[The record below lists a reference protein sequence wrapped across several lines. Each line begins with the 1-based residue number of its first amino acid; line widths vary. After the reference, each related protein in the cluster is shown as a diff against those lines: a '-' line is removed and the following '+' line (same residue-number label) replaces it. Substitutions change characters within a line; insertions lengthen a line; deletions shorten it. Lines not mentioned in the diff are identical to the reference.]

1 MKIKYIQTS
10 ILAAFLAFNG
20 VTAQE
25 KKIERA
31 NKDFEQYAYID
42 ARDAYLSVAKKG
54 YSSQDLF
61 EKLGDSYYY
70 NADLANA
77 SKWYGKLYD
86 EYSSTMKP
94 EYLFRYSHALK
105 NVGQYELSDNVM
117 EQFDEETG
125 KDERRAKL
133 FRKDRNYL
141 DLIDKQSGKFKVY
154 NVENIN
160 TSGSDFGPSFYG
172 KDAVYFASDRS
183 NGASENIHDW
193 TNAPFLNLF
202 SADRESDGKSTLF
215 NPIETKGAINTK
227 YHESSTV
234 FTKDGRTMYFTRNN
248 YTGKRRKSDA
258 NGTTKLKLYKASL
271 KNDKWTDIREL
282 PFNSDEYSVAHPAL
296 SADESRLYF
305 ASDMPGTE
313 GLSDIYF
320 VKVLG
325 ENTYGEPIN
334 LGKNI
339 NTEGRETFPFITE
352 KGDLFFASDG
362 HIGLGGLDVFV
373 AKPSLKGK
381 YKEPYNVGKPINS
394 PDDDFSFILDEDD
407 KIGYFTSNRLGGLG
421 SDDIYAFQQID
432 DLITNCNQYLKGTVT
447 DAETRALLP
456 GARVTLFNE
465 KLEKLTSTIADKNA
479 KYQLP
484 IECDEKY
491 VIRAEEGDYKPT
503 ELDFASST
511 VFEFE
516 HNQPLQL
523 RKGAPII
530 NNIKTKVG
538 DDLAKVLQLNPIYFD
553 FDKDFIRPDAAIE
566 LEKVIA
572 VMKEYPK
579 MDIDVRSHTD
589 SRAPFAYNID
599 LSTRRNKNTIKY
611 IVEKGGISRS
621 RLTGR
626 GYGEIELTNECSDG
640 VDCTEEQHQLNRRSE
655 FIIVRQ

>member
-1 MKIKYIQTS
+1 MRKKYIQVVILVTS
-10 ILAAFLAFNG
+10 LAFNI
-20 VTAQE
+20 VLAQE

-31 NKDFEQYAYID
+31 NKEFEQYAYID
-42 ARDAYLSVAKKG
+42 AREAYLSVAKKG
-54 YSSQDLF
+54 YSSQDLY

-77 SKWYGKLYD
+77 SKWYGKLYE
-86 EYSSTMKP
+86 EYTSTMKP

-105 NVGQYELSDNVM
+105 NIGDYTLSDTVM

-141 DLIDKQSGKFKVY
+141 DLIDKQSGKFKVF
-154 NVENIN
+154 NAENIN
-160 TSGSDFGPSFYG
+160 TAGSDFGPSFYG
-172 KDAVYFASDRS
+172 KDAIYFASDRS
-183 NGASENIHDW
+183 NGVSENIHDW

-202 SADRESDGKSTLF
+202 KADRDESGKASLF
-215 NPIETKGAINTK
+215 NPIETKGPVNTK
-227 YHESSTV
+227 FHESSTV

-248 YTGKRRKSDA
+248 YTDKKRKSDA

-271 KNDKWTDIREL
+271 RNDRWTDIQEL

-296 SADESRLYF
+296 SPDESRLYF
-305 ASDMPGTE
+305 SSDMPGTE
-313 GLSDIYF
+313 GLSDLYF
-320 VKVLG
+320 VKIQG
-325 ENTYGEPIN
+325 SNTYSEPIN

-339 NTEGRETFPFITE
+339 NTEGRETFPHITE

-373 AKPSLKGK
+373 SKPSLQGR
-381 YKEPYNVGKPINS
+381 YKEPFNVGRPINS
-394 PDDDFSFILDEDD
+394 PDDDFSFILDESD

-421 SDDIYAFQQID
+421 NDDIYAFEQIGE
-432 DLITNCNQYLKGTVT
+432 LITTCNQSLIGTVT
-447 DAETRALLP
+447 DAETRDLLP

-465 KLEKLTSTIADKNA
+465 KLEKITSTIADRKAN
-479 KYQLP
+479 YELP
-484 IECDEKY
+484 IECDKKY

-503 ELDFASST
+503 EVDFASTT

-523 RKGAPII
+523 RKGTPVI
-530 NNIKTKVG
+530 NNVKTKIG
-538 DDLAKVLQLNPIYFD
+538 DDLAKILQLNPIYFD
-553 FDKDFIRPDAAIE
+553 FDKDFIRPDAAVE

-579 MDIDVRSHTD
+579 LEVDVRSHTD
-589 SRAPFAYNID
+589 SRAPFVYNID

-611 IVEKGGISRS
+611 IVEKGGIAKD

-626 GYGEIELTNECSDG
+626 GYGEIELTNECADG

-655 FIIVRQ
+655 FIIVKQ